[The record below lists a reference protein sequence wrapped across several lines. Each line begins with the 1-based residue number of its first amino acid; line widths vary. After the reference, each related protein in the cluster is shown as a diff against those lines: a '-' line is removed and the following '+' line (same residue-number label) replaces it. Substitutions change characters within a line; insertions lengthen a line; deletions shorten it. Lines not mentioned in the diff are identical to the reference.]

1 MDKVFWRDPYCAAM
15 DATVATVSDRRVTL
29 RETIF
34 FAFSGGQESDR
45 GTIGGISVAEAETE
59 GRDIVYTLEDAPHF
73 GPGDTVE
80 VKIDWERRYRLM
92 RLHFAAEIVLAVT
105 TRAIPTIERIG
116 AHISET
122 KSRID
127 FRLDQPISP
136 WLATFER
143 EANAVIDAD
152 RTIISAF
159 SDEETE
165 RRYWEISGFDS
176 IPCGGTHIRSTG
188 EIGPIRLSRKNI
200 GRGKER
206 IEITPTTDNPTRP
219 VRCSAV

>member
-1 MDKVFWRDPYCAAM
+1 MDKVFRRDPYRTTMNAIVS
-15 DATVATVSDRRVTL
+15 TVYDRRVTL

-45 GTIGGISVAEAETE
+45 GTIGGISVAEAETR

-80 VKIDWERRYRLM
+80 VKIDWDRRYRLM
-92 RLHFAAEIVLAVT
+92 RLHFAAEIVLALT
-105 TRAIPTIERIG
+105 TRTIPTIERIG

-136 WLATFER
+136 WLVTFEK
-143 EANAVIDAD
+143 ETNAIIDAD

-159 SDEETE
+159 S
-165 RRYWEISGFDS
+165 
-176 IPCGGTHIRSTG
+176 
-188 EIGPIRLSRKNI
+188 
-200 GRGKER
+200 
-206 IEITPTTDNPTRP
+206 
-219 VRCSAV
+219 